1 MINFIRMAS
10 PSFVSFIGSGNLAW
24 HLAPALD
31 NAGFVVKEVYSRNPQ
46 HAEALTERLYQAEVK
61 ASLDF
66 STSPS
71 GIFIIA
77 TSDDGIEGIAQEI
90 ILPEESV
97 LVHTSGSQPLQA
109 LQFAATGNIGVFY
122 PLQTF
127 SKSKKINFK
136 DVPVFIESNTSEAE
150 TALMELAKAISNRVR
165 KIGSE
170 ERKALHIAAVFAAN
184 FTNHM
189 LTISKQ
195 ILQQNSLDF
204 ELLKPLITETI
215 NKGLSLGPENS
226 QTGPAMRGD
235 LEVLD
240 KHMEFLQNDET
251 LNEIYKLIS
260 QHILDQYQSD

>member
-1 MINFIRMAS
+1 MAS
-10 PSFVSFIGSGNLAW
+10 HSFVSIIGSGNLAW

-31 NAGFVVKEVYSRNPQ
+31 NAGFVIKEVYSRNPK
-46 HAEALTERLYQAEVK
+46 HAEALTERLYQAEIK

-77 TSDDGIEGIAQEI
+77 TTDDSIEAIAQEI

-97 LVHTSGSQPLQA
+97 LIHTSGSQPLHA

-136 DVPVFIESNTSEAE
+136 EVPVFVESNTAEAE
-150 TALMELAKAISNRVR
+150 TALMTLAKAVSNKVK

-170 ERKALHIAAVFAAN
+170 ERKALHVGAVFAAN

-195 ILQQNSLDF
+195 ILQQNNLDF
-204 ELLKPLITETI
+204 ELLKPLIIESI

-235 LEVLD
+235 LEIMD
-240 KHMEFLQNDET
+240 KHLDFLQDDQT
-251 LNEIYKLIS
+251 LNEIYKVIS
-260 QHILDQYQSD
+260 QHILDQYQTD